1 MTAVRATPEERAA
14 AMAVYREHGLAEA
27 HRQSD
32 VPKSTLRFWA
42 QQDGLDPRKLAGD
55 AVAQTAAA
63 NEAREA
69 RIAEMRL
76 ELREELLSV
85 AIDMA
90 ERTKAPHVDYRGRD
104 MTRVVF
110 DHAPA
115 DACRNYL
122 VAGAIAIDKFRLES
136 GETTGHVQVDR
147 GPVEQQKQRVEKLRD
162 ELTARRES
170 KAS

>member
-27 HRQSD
+27 HRRSN

-55 AVAQTAAA
+55 AVAQTDAA

-69 RIAEMRL
+69 RITQMRL

-90 ERTKAPHVDYRGRD
+90 ERTKAPHVDFRGRN
-104 MTRVVF
+104 MTRVEF
-110 DHAPA
+110 DQAPA

-147 GPVEQQKQRVEKLRD
+147 GSAEQQIRRVSEMRD
-162 ELTARRES
+162 ELSSRRES